1 MNLSARFFPF
11 LAIVA
16 VSSVTS
22 AQSIDSII
30 PKKRPLSKWG
40 IEAVYAPAS
49 YTESSIF
56 SLQLSWTGKKHSVA
70 LAPHIAHQELFA
82 HPVPWERLGF
92 DLLYLFFPFRTDRI
106 CSPYVMYDFGYAYL
120 GTTYTDR
127 AVVDGQF
134 LSAQVKSW
142 SHTLAHHLGI
152 GAQFN
157 IYKGLFANVA
167 LAAGIG
173 TYGEN
178 ERVTLTGSDTIDR
191 EQHEHPF
198 SKTEMA
204 LMARVGIGYRMV
216 LPKRGC
222 EQCP

>member
-1 MNLSARFFPF
+1 MNGTVRLYAFLLMVCLSSA
-11 LAIVA
+11 A
-16 VSSVTS
+16 S
-22 AQSIDSII
+22 AQGTDSII
-30 PKKRPLSKWG
+30 PKKRSYSKWG
-40 IEAVYAPAS
+40 VEAVYAPSS
-49 YTESSIF
+49 YTESSVF
-56 SLQLSWTGKKHSVA
+56 SLQLSWTGRKHSVVF
-70 LAPHIAHQELFA
+70 APHIAHQELFA

-92 DLLYLFFPFRTDRI
+92 DLQYLFFPMRSDRV

-127 AVVDGQF
+127 AVVDGQR

-142 SHTLAHHLGI
+142 SHSLAHHLGI

-157 IYKGLFANVA
+157 IYKGFFANVA
-167 LAAGIG
+167 VAAGIG

-178 ERVTLTGSDTIDR
+178 ERVTLSGSETVAR
-191 EQHEHPF
+191 ERYEHPF
-198 SKTEMA
+198 TDSELA
-204 LMARVGIGYRMV
+204 LMARVGVGYRLV

>member
-1 MNLSARFFPF
+1 MSRPVRFFP
-11 LAIVA
+11 LLLLVTCSAVA
-16 VSSVTS
+16 VG
-22 AQSIDSII
+22 QSTDSII
-30 PKKRPLSKWG
+30 PKKKSSSKWG

-49 YTESSIF
+49 YTESAIF
-56 SLQLSWTGKKHSVA
+56 SLQLSWTGRKHSVA
-70 LAPHIAHQELFA
+70 LAPHVAHQELFA

-92 DLLYLFFPFRTDRI
+92 DLQYLFFPFRTDRI
-106 CSPYVMYDFGYAYL
+106 CSPYVMYDIGYAYL

-134 LSAQVKSW
+134 LSAQVRSW

-157 IYKGLFANVA
+157 IYRGLFANVA
-167 LAAGIG
+167 IAAGIG

-178 ERVTLTGSDTIDR
+178 EKVTLTGSGVVNR
-191 EQHEHPF
+191 ERYEHPF
-198 SKTEMA
+198 SNTEMA
-204 LMARVGIGYRMV
+204 LMARVGIGYRLV
-216 LPKRGC
+216 LPRRGC